1 MMSNQTKKRE
11 INEYI
16 LLLSAGAAVGTLF
29 LWAASYI
36 FPEGEIVDGRRVF
49 ENIPKYLQY
58 LFYLLSASSIFIC
71 GYLFSLRAKN
81 WSRGTEEKRKVKLT
95 QRFINLFD
103 GLFMRTLLRF
113 KAAGLM
119 HSMIYVGFLGL
130 FAGTITLE
138 IHHLMPPSFKFLQ
151 GTTYLVYSFSLEIA
165 SLIYLGG
172 IAWAIYRR
180 IFGREERLKTKTQ
193 MDDYLT
199 LILLGFMGISG
210 LTTEAGRII
219 VEGFPEFEKWSF
231 VGYFIADLLPIEN
244 GVIFHRISWI
254 LHVISFFVFLIVLP
268 QSKLRHIVTSPV
280 NMYLSP
286 KDRPKGAMKDIGNL
300 LEAEDIDT
308 VGVENIENFTWKQ
321 LVDLDACTVCGRCTS
336 VCPANLTGKPLDPR
350 EIILK
355 VGQVMSETGNPA
367 VPSTVTTPIDLKVKT
382 SSVFERVT
390 PEELW
395 ACTSCKACDEIC
407 PVNIEILD
415 KILDMRR
422 HLALMASEFPTELG
436 KAYVAMETSSN
447 PWGASQNDRM
457 KWSEDLDFEVPIL
470 EDNNKQEIEY
480 LYWIGCAGA
489 FDDRN
494 IPVTK
499 AVATLLKRANVSY
512 AVLGPKEICTGDS
525 ARRTGN
531 EFVYKQLAIQNIEN
545 KGLVVR
551 PECCDMD
558 FIIKNVNLEVIK
570 IITQCPHCFN
580 TIANEYPQL
589 GGDFEVIHHSQ
600 LLTELVQ
607 SGKIEVGTAE
617 KPYSITYHDSCYLG
631 RHNDIYTAPREI
643 VGSIGGIEIR
653 EMKRQGTKSFC
664 CGAGG
669 GRMWMEENTGKKVN
683 IERSQEAIDTGADE
697 VAVACPFCYIMMDDG
712 VKELGQG
719 ENVRVRDVSLILL
732 DNLKKD

>member
-219 VEGFPEFEKWSF
+219 VEGFPEYEKWSF

-407 PVNIEILD
+407 PV
-415 KILDMRR
+415 
-422 HLALMASEFPTELG
+422 SFQ
-436 KAYVAMETSSN
+436 
-447 PWGASQNDRM
+447 QN
-457 KWSEDLDFEVPIL
+457 
-470 EDNNKQEIEY
+470 
-480 LYWIGCAGA
+480 
-489 FDDRN
+489 
-494 IPVTK
+494 
-499 AVATLLKRANVSY
+499 
-512 AVLGPKEICTGDS
+512 
-525 ARRTGN
+525 
-531 EFVYKQLAIQNIEN
+531 
-545 KGLVVR
+545 
-551 PECCDMD
+551 
-558 FIIKNVNLEVIK
+558 
-570 IITQCPHCFN
+570 
-580 TIANEYPQL
+580 
-589 GGDFEVIHHSQ
+589 
-600 LLTELVQ
+600 
-607 SGKIEVGTAE
+607 
-617 KPYSITYHDSCYLG
+617 
-631 RHNDIYTAPREI
+631 
-643 VGSIGGIEIR
+643 
-653 EMKRQGTKSFC
+653 
-664 CGAGG
+664 
-669 GRMWMEENTGKKVN
+669 
-683 IERSQEAIDTGADE
+683 
-697 VAVACPFCYIMMDDG
+697 
-712 VKELGQG
+712 
-719 ENVRVRDVSLILL
+719 
-732 DNLKKD
+732 

>member
-1 MMSNQTKKRE
+1 MINQKKTKQV
-11 INEYI
+11 NDYV
-16 LLLSAGAAVGTLF
+16 LLFAAGSAVGTLL
-29 LWAASYI
+29 LWAASYV
-36 FPEGEIVDGRRVF
+36 FPEGDIVEGRRVF

-58 LFYLLSASSIFIC
+58 AFYLLSASSIFIS

-81 WSRGTEEKRKVKLT
+81 WARGKSEKRKTTLVSKIKN
-95 QRFINLFD
+95 FFD
-103 GLFMRTLLRF
+103 GILMRTVLRF
-113 KAAGLM
+113 RAAGVM

-151 GTTYLVYSFSLEIA
+151 GTTYFIYSFSLEVA
-165 SLIYLGG
+165 SLIYLFG
-172 IAWAIYRR
+172 IAWALFRR
-180 IFGREERLKTKTQ
+180 IFGTEDRIKTKTKT
-193 MDDYLT
+193 DDYLT
-199 LILLGFMGISG
+199 LGLLAFMGISG

-219 VEGFPEFEKWSF
+219 VEGFPEYEKWSF
-231 VGYFIADLLPIEN
+231 VGYFIADMLPVEN
-244 GVIFHRISWI
+244 GILFHRISWI
-254 LHVISFFVFLIVLP
+254 LHVVSFFVFLISLP
-268 QSKLRHIVTSPV
+268 QSKLRHIITSPV
-280 NMYLSP
+280 NMFLSP

-308 VGVENIENFTWKQ
+308 VGVEVIENFSWKQ

-355 VGQVMSETGNPA
+355 VGQVMSESGSPPVPA
-367 VPSTVTTPIDLKVKT
+367 TVSTPIDLQVKT
-382 SSVFERVT
+382 SNVFDRIT
-390 PEELW
+390 SEELW
-395 ACTSCKACDEIC
+395 ACTSCRACDEVC

-422 HLALMASEFPTELG
+422 HLALMASDFPSELG
-436 KAYVAMETSSN
+436 KAYVAMENSSN

-457 KWSEDLDFEVPIL
+457 KWSEGLEFDVPL
-470 EDNNKQEIEY
+470 LEEDNKEDVEY
-480 LYWIGCAGA
+480 LYWVGCAGA

-494 IPVTK
+494 VPVTK
-499 AVATLLKRANVSY
+499 AVATLLKRAGVSY
-512 AVLGPKEICTGDS
+512 AVLGPKEVCTGDS

-531 EFVYKQLAIQNIEN
+531 EFVFQQLAIQNIEN
-545 KGLVVR
+545 MNNL
-551 PECCDMD
+551 
-558 FIIKNVNLEVIK
+558 NVQKV
-570 IITQCPHCFN
+570 ITQCPHCFN

-589 GGDFEVIHHSQ
+589 GGNFEVIHHSQ

-607 SGKIEVGTAE
+607 SGKIEVGTSE
-617 KPYSITYHDSCYLG
+617 DPYVITYHDSCYLG

-643 VGSIGGIEIR
+643 LGSIGGIEVR
-653 EMKRQGTKSFC
+653 EMKRQGTNSFC

-669 GRMWMEENTGKKVN
+669 GRMWMEESTGKKVN
-683 IERSQEAIDTGADE
+683 IERSEEAIETGADE

-712 VKELGQG
+712 VKELGRG
-719 ENVRVRDVSLILL
+719 ESIKVRDVSLILL